1 MLDARAVGGHVFY
14 TLKKRC
20 ALRDNEA
27 GQVQAATVHTF
38 RYGIITMANTIKP
51 AIMPIGLFSHAIT
64 LKGTTFCRNGTRL
77 LDWQPAH
84 CNRSHLAFLQD
95 AYA

>member
-1 MLDARAVGGHVFY
+1 MLEQLGGHVFY

-20 ALRDNEA
+20 ALRERGRTGTSSNL
-27 GQVQAATVHTF
+27 HTF

-77 LDWQPAH
+77 LDWQPAY
-84 CNRSHLAFLQD
+84 CNHWQD